1 MALYIYFKNKFR
13 SLCQRTSKIFMF
25 KISTNHN
32 RIDQL
37 NIPGRYGTQ
46 SQPKY
51 TKMKQRRYEITI
63 QNESSLTIVYNF
75 LACQMKCGRIGLP
88 MIIFVHHLMS

>member
-1 MALYIYFKNKFR
+1 
-13 SLCQRTSKIFMF
+13 MF

-37 NIPGRYGTQ
+37 NIPGRYSADRRATPHPRYTK
-46 SQPKY
+46 PKY

-75 LACQMKCGRIGLP
+75 LACQMK
-88 MIIFVHHLMS
+88 